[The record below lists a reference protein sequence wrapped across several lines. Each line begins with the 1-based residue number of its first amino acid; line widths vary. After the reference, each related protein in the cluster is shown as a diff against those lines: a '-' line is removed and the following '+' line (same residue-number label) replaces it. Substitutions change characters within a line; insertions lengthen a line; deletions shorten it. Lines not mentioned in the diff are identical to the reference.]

1 MSERRMSRGLLG
13 MWPQAAS
20 GVGVVA
26 VWELVAWLDDPSWL
40 PTVQAVAS
48 SWWGLV
54 SSGAFGVAT
63 TSLET
68 LGIGLAAVLVLGGAV
83 AALLARVRL
92 LDDALSPLLNAA
104 MSTPVVALVP
114 IFVFIWGF
122 TDTTRVIAV
131 VAFAF
136 VPVVLQWIVALKG
149 VPEHLAE
156 MSHAFAAG
164 RLARVRT
171 VVLPAAAPL
180 LLNGARLAV
189 VQAIKGL
196 VTAEMIIGVVG
207 VGKLIVTAS
216 DTFEMPQL
224 YAVILTIVA
233 VSVGSYS
240 VLAFFEHRASRWAD
254 A

>member
-1 MSERRMSRGLLG
+1 MSRRSLVSL
-13 MWPQAAS
+13 WPQAVS
-20 GVGVVA
+20 GLGLVG
-26 VWELVAWLDDPSWL
+26 VWELVSWLDDPSWL
-40 PTVQAVAS
+40 PAVQAVAT
-48 SWWGLV
+48 SWWQLV
-54 SSGAFGVAT
+54 STGAFRVAT

-68 LGIGLAAVLVLGGAV
+68 LGIGLAAVLVVGGSV
-83 AALLARVRL
+83 AALLARFRL
-92 LDDALSPLLNAA
+92 LDEALTPLLNAA

-114 IFVFIWGF
+114 VFIMIWGF
-122 TDTTRVIAV
+122 TTTTRVIAV

-216 DTFEMPQL
+216 DTFDMPQL
-224 YAVILTIVA
+224 YAVVLTIVA
-233 VSVGSYS
+233 VSIASYV
-240 VLAFFEHRASRWAD
+240 VLSLVERRASRWAD